1 MSPPF
6 RKLGERTR
14 FEGSLFQVSSVEFE
28 GPDGD
33 RFERDVVH
41 HPGAVVVVPLTG
53 EGKVMMVRQFR
64 AAIGDDLL
72 EVPEL
77 TALVPDRQVRV
88 VPDEGVEPGGCV
100 VDAGPCHVDAQI
112 GPALAR
118 ARQLLATLS
127 PASEAAAEGE
137 GPPSAEG
144 PSGAGVPTGVEVS
157 VAEPVV
163 GGELVDVA
171 DGPVDVVDVADGPV
185 DVVDVADGPV
195 DVAEPMA
202 GGELVD
208 AASGAVPTPEA
219 AA

>member
-72 EVPEL
+72 EVP
-77 TALVPDRQVRV
+77 AGKRD
-88 VPDEGVEPGGCV
+88 
-100 VDAGPCHVDAQI
+100 VDG
-112 GPALAR
+112 
-118 ARQLLATLS
+118 
-127 PASEAAAEGE
+127 EAAEATAARELAEEVGRK
-137 GPPSAEG
+137 
-144 PSGAGVPTGVEVS
+144 AGRLELLGRFYNSPGFSDELSWCYLALDLAEVS
-157 VAEPVV
+157 NDLQGIEERHLTIEQVPLAA
-163 GGELVDVA
+163 VDGLIA
-171 DGPVDVVDVADGPV
+171 DGT
-185 DVVDVADGPV
+185 
-195 DVAEPMA
+195 
-202 GGELVD
+202 LVD
-208 AASGAVPTPEA
+208 AKTIIGLELARRRLGH
-219 AA
+219 